1 MIHAIS
7 SAVPRRRTTLRGEVR
22 SVTCTASPFV
32 RTDAT
37 ISDGTGVIQLRFVG
51 RQAIPGVEVG
61 RSLVV
66 DGTPALVDGGLV
78 MLNPL
83 YSFDESA

>member
-1 MIHAIS
+1 MIRAIS

-22 SVTCTASPFV
+22 SVTCSATPFV

-37 ISDGTGVIQLRFVG
+37 ISDGTGVLRLRFVG
-51 RQAIPGVEVG
+51 RLSIPGLEVG

-66 DGTPALVDGGLV
+66 DGTPALIDGDLV

-83 YSFDESA
+83 YSFDVSA